1 MLQAMLSGV
10 ASIKA
15 QQSRMN
21 VIGDNL
27 ANVNTTAYKGSRVS
41 FAEMMSQTARGASR
55 PTEGR
60 GGVNPLQF
68 GLGVLVAGTDMNNSQ
83 GALNQTNRITDLAIQ
98 GEGFFITS
106 NSQRM
111 AFTRDGGFEL
121 DANGGLV
128 MRATGERVLGWTSDA
143 SGNIDSSQPLSPS
156 DYIKI
161 PVGALNTVQVTTET
175 TWTGN
180 LNGAAPAG
188 EASLSQIRVYDALGG
203 AHDLTLKITNRQ
215 NPPLGTPP
223 AGATSSWDW
232 EVWEGSPGTGTML
245 GDSSTTGNERFYF
258 DGAGKKLSSLAPDTY
273 NKVTVAP
280 VSGSAFDPFSVD
292 LNFDSISQLI
302 SPSQVNATDQNG
314 FPPGG
319 LQNFSVGQDGTIVGI
334 FTNGLTRPIAQV
346 AMAHFSNPQ
355 GMERV
360 GSNLF
365 VNTDNSGFPQ
375 IGAPRTGSRG
385 LVSAGFLEQ
394 SNIDIGS
401 EFTDLIVTQRGFQA
415 NTRVVTTVDEMLQDL
430 INIKR

>member
-68 GLGVLVAGTDMNNSQ
+68 GLGVLVAGTDMNNTQ
-83 GALNQTNRITDLAIQ
+83 GALNQTNRTTDLAIQ

-111 AFTRDGGFEL
+111 GFTRDGGFEL
-121 DANGGLV
+121 DASGGLV
-128 MRATGERVLGWTSDA
+128 QRATGERVLGWMSDA
-143 SGNIDSSQPLSPS
+143 SGKIDASQPLSAA
-156 DYIKI
+156 DYISI
-161 PVGALNTVQVTTET
+161 PVGSLNTVQVTTST
-175 TWTGN
+175 TWSGN
-180 LNGAAPAG
+180 LNGAAA
-188 EASLSQIRVYDALGG
+188 ATDSSVSQIRVYDALGG
-203 AHDLTLKITNRQ
+203 AHDLSVRMTNRQ
-215 NPPLGTPP
+215 NPPLGTAP
-223 AGATSSWDW
+223 AGALSSWDW
-232 EVWEGSPGTGTML
+232 EVWEGAPDTGTMV
-245 GDSSTTGNERFYF
+245 GSSADTGNERLYF
-258 DGAGKKLSSLAPDTY
+258 DGNGARVSDLAANVD
-273 NKVTVAP
+273 NKVTIAP
-280 VSGSAFDPFSVD
+280 TSGNAYDPFTID
-292 LNFDSISQLI
+292 LNFDAISQLI
-302 SPSQVNATDQNG
+302 GPSQVNAIDQNG

-319 LQNFSVGQDGTIVGI
+319 LQNFSIGQDGTIVGI

-385 LVSAGFLEQ
+385 LVSAGFLE
-394 SNIDIGS
+394 
-401 EFTDLIVTQRGFQA
+401 
-415 NTRVVTTVDEMLQDL
+415 
-430 INIKR
+430 